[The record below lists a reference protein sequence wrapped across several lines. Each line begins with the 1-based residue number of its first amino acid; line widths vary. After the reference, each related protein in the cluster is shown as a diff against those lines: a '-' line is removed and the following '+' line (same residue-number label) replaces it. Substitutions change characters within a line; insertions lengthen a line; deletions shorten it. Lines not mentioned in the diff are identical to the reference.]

1 MNKLEELEKKYNKL
15 EEMISNIS
23 AKIALIKLS
32 EQNNKNNKRWRAKYG
47 EKYYL
52 VEEFEKKPLKVGR
65 YTLENEGYNV
75 EFEDTTDEFYYK
87 TRNYFKT
94 KEEAE
99 EYREKIKTY
108 YDLMDLA
115 DELNGNK
122 EIDWNDKE
130 QHKYNISY
138 NVDEAKLYLNF
149 DFFGKYKNLGEIYCL
164 DENFLDIALERIG
177 KDRLEKLFKER

>member
-1 MNKLEELEKKYNKL
+1 MKSLEELKRKYEELGEEIEKL
-15 EEMISNIS
+15 E
-23 AKIALIKLS
+23 KQK
-32 EQNNKNNKRWRAKYG
+32 KNKRWRAENG

-52 VEEFEKKPLKVGR
+52 VGEFEKEDVKVGGI
-65 YTLENEGYNV
+65 TLEYDGYNV
-75 EFEDTTDEFYYK
+75 ESNDAVDIFLYK

-99 EYREKIKTY
+99 EYREKLKTY

-122 EIDWNDKE
+122 EIDWNDT
-130 QHKYNISY
+130 QQIKYTISY
-138 NVDEAKLYLNF
+138 NYF
-149 DFFGKYKNLGEIYCL
+149 DGILICDWTYGINHFGQIYCL